1 MAPLGWHAVS
11 PPAGFLTGVI
21 SMRAYALPAVASLLC
36 AVALAGCTGAN
47 RNSEIVG
54 RSLTIYSSLPLE
66 GSDANRALDVQRA
79 EQLALKQAGNRVR
92 KFKLKFVGLNDASR
106 STGRWQ
112 PSKVSSNARKAAQ
125 DKHTVAYLG
134 ELDSGGSAVS
144 IPILDQAGILQVSP
158 ADGLAELTRKQGD
171 KRGPAK
177 YYPEHDRNFG
187 RVVPPDDIQA
197 AALVTYMHDLGVR
210 RPFVLDDG
218 GGYGVSIADQIKHVL
233 YGRISPTLRPR
244 DVPADTFTPE
254 ESDVGSVT
262 RKVLQ
267 SGADALIYAGAST
280 PTIVRLWQSLH
291 AASPRLKLFG
301 PNELGEPSFYTAVGP
316 AGASTY
322 LTDPSLPLNLRPPA
336 ARAFVADFRREYHT
350 APDPYAL
357 FGYEAMNAVLQS
369 IRHAGSKAN
378 DRKRVIDAF
387 FGLRR
392 PNSVLGPYTI
402 DRNGDISPATF
413 AGYRVRG
420 GKLVFDRVLK
430 PAAGS
435 PTP

>member
-1 MAPLGWHAVS
+1 
-11 PPAGFLTGVI
+11 
-21 SMRAYALPAVASLLC
+21 MRAHALPALASLLC
-36 AVALAGCTGAN
+36 MLALAGCTGAN
-47 RNSEIVG
+47 RSTDIVG
-54 RSLTIYSSLPLE
+54 RSLTIYSSLPLQ
-66 GSDANRALDVQRA
+66 GSDAKRALDVQRA
-79 EQLALKQAGNRVR
+79 EQLALKQARNRVG

-125 DKHTVAYLG
+125 DKHTIAYLG

-187 RVVPPDDIQA
+187 RVVPPDDLQT
-197 AALVTYMHDLGVR
+197 AALVSYMHDVGVR
-210 RPFVLDDG
+210 HPFVLNDG
-218 GGYGVSIADQIKHVL
+218 GGYGVSIADQIRHRL

-254 ESDVGSVT
+254 ESDFGSVT
-262 RKVLQ
+262 RNVIQ
-267 SGADALIYAGAST
+267 SGADALVYTGEPT

-291 AASPRLKLFG
+291 AANPRLKLFG
-301 PNELGEPSFYTAVGP
+301 PNELADPAFYTAIGT

-336 ARAFVADFRREYHT
+336 ARTFAADFRREYRA

-369 IRHAGSKAN
+369 IRQAGSKAN
-378 DRKRVIDAF
+378 DRKRVIDEF
-387 FGLRR
+387 LGLHRAT
-392 PNSVLGPYTI
+392 SVLGPYTI
-402 DRNGDISPATF
+402 DRNGDISLTTF
-413 AGYRVRG
+413 AGYRVRD
-420 GKLVFDRVLK
+420 GKLVFDRLLK
-430 PAAGS
+430 PAAG
-435 PTP
+435 